1 MIKFHIS
8 HGSGIVTPLRNRRNL
23 AAVAATALE
32 SFWRGTLAAE
42 QRHIAFHTKTNGM
55 AAS

>member
-32 SFWRGTLAAE
+32 SFWRGTLAVE